1 MGPDRVRTGPEWS
14 GWVRNGPE
22 WSGWVNLNCKIDRGW
37 FSNVKHCVEHH
48 LEWLRSK
55 IMSLWSFYCDLNH
68 YGGNLLTL
76 RHDAKIYIRGRNT
89 AKSRFQ
95 DPIDYT
101 TIIFRVHNDFMY
113 DIIQSTTWCVGNEQQ
128 FVELTTVRHA
138 IYLQSSD

>member
-1 MGPDRVRTGPEWS
+1 
-14 GWVRNGPE
+14 
-22 WSGWVNLNCKIDRGW
+22 
-37 FSNVKHCVEHH
+37 
-48 LEWLRSK
+48 
-55 IMSLWSFYCDLNH
+55 MSLWSFYCGFNH
-68 YGGNLLTL
+68 NGSIPDTL
-76 RHDAKIYIRGRNT
+76 RNDVKIYIRGRNG

-128 FVELTTVRHA
+128 FVELTTARHA